1 MQSPAEP
8 INGASITRC
17 RMCKGDHFGDVI
29 SLGPHALGGVF
40 PRTHE
45 PDPLQAPLTV
55 IRCTCCGLTQLKH
68 SVDPANLY
76 TSGYGYRSGINATMR
91 QHLKALAGRVAG
103 LIPLRKDSVVIDIG
117 SNDGTLLNSY
127 PDRVTRVGIDPL
139 IRKFSEFYTGGII
152 TNTAFFSRDAV
163 TAVIGNRKADVV
175 TSIAMFYDLE
185 DPSRFVA
192 DVAATLK
199 PDGLW
204 VVELSYLP
212 SMLERN
218 SYDTI
223 CHEHLEYYALAQIEW
238 LAERNGLRVFDVEL
252 NNINGGSFRAF
263 VCPRDAARNAS
274 RALVALRES
283 EAARG
288 LHEQGPYDAFRDRC
302 LAIRDELHSFIQN
315 EVARGRRIHA
325 YGASTKGNTILQFCG
340 LNADVIE
347 AAADRNPEKWGART
361 PASGIPIISEE
372 ESRSMKPDYY
382 LALPWH
388 FRDEFLAREH
398 AFRADG
404 GRFIFPIP
412 GIEIV

>member
-1 MQSPAEP
+1 MQTLAKP
-8 INGASITRC
+8 INGARITNC
-17 RMCKGDHFGDVI
+17 RMCNGHHFGDVI
-29 SLGPHALGGVF
+29 ALGPQALGGVF
-40 PRTHE
+40 PRAHE
-45 PDPLQAPLTV
+45 PDPVQAPLTV
-55 IRCTCCGLTQLKH
+55 VRCMDCGLTQLAN

-76 TSGYGYRSGINATMR
+76 TDGYGYRSGINATMR
-91 QHLKALAGRVAG
+91 QHLKALADRVGALVSLG
-103 LIPLRKDSVVIDIG
+103 KDSLVIDIG
-117 SNDGTLLNSY
+117 ANDGTLLNSY
-127 PDRVTRVGIDPL
+127 PDDVTRVGIDPL
-139 IRKFSEFYTGGII
+139 IPKFKDFYRSGVI
-152 TNTAFFSRDAV
+152 TNAAFFSSDAV
-163 TAVIGNRKADVV
+163 RAAIGDRKADVV

-185 DPSRFVA
+185 DPSGFVA

-199 PDGLW
+199 PGGLW

-263 VCPRDAARNAS
+263 ACPRGAARTPS
-274 RALVALRES
+274 SALVALRES
-283 EAARG
+283 EAARR

-302 LAIRDELHSFIQN
+302 ISIRDELRRFILD
-315 EVARGRRIHA
+315 EVARGKRIHA

-340 LNADVIE
+340 LDSQSIE

-361 PASGIPIISEE
+361 PATGIPIISEDD
-372 ESRSMKPDYY
+372 SRAMKPDYY

-388 FRDEFLAREH
+388 FRDEFLMREH
-398 AFRADG
+398 IFRARG
-404 GRFIFPIP
+404 GKFIFPIP
-412 GIEIV
+412 RLEIV